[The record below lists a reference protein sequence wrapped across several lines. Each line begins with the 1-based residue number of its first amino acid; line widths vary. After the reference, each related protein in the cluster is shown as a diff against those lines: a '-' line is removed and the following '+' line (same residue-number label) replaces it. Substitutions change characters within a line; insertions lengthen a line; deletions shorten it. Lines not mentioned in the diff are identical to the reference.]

1 MRVGRADHA
10 ELVWV
15 DAELVL
21 ELQAEFQRG
30 AGILELEHLRLLQF
44 AQVEVALVPAL
55 EIGEFVV
62 RRKVGMCLAV
72 ALDLGRLVETL
83 PLGTRL
89 GVFAVDRLAGEGF
102 DDRKH
107 AAIGK
112 IAVVGDGKHVTAGL
126 FLVSRQ
132 PFP

>member
-1 MRVGRADHA
+1 MVGTRGARFRTGRLAEEVVFLDRGETGVRVGRADHA
-10 ELVWV
+10 ELVGV

-55 EIGEFVV
+55 EIREFVV

-72 ALDLGRLVETL
+72 ALDLGRLIETL
-83 PLGTRL
+83 PLRTRL
-89 GVFAVDRLAGEGF
+89 GVFAVDRLSGEGF
-102 DDRKH
+102 D
-107 AAIGK
+107 
-112 IAVVGDGKHVTAGL
+112 
-126 FLVSRQ
+126 
-132 PFP
+132 